1 MLYFTS
7 DTHFGSQRTLE
18 LSKRPFASVE
28 EMDKTIIE
36 NFNKILK
43 PDDVLYHLGD
53 FGDYDKIKYFP
64 CPVVLVLG
72 NYERKDIKEKFKGDI
87 DAYNAFLSKMG
98 FKFGVI
104 LDDHKVIHKFT
115 YDNDND
121 SYNHIDLWCCHEP
134 SNCNKESNWFNLYG
148 HIHGRQMIR
157 HYGMDV
163 GVDCHHFRPV
173 SFDDVLFYKEAIEK
187 HYDNE
192 VFDD

>member
-7 DTHFGSQRTLE
+7 DTHFGSERTLE
-18 LSKRPFASVE
+18 LSKRPFDSVE
-28 EMDKTIIE
+28 QMDKTILE

-53 FGDYDKIKYFP
+53 FGDYDKINYFP
-64 CPVVLVLG
+64 CPVVLIPG
-72 NYERKDIKEKFKGDI
+72 NYERKDIKEKFNGDDEAFI
-87 DAYNAFLSKMG
+87 AFLNKVG
-98 FKFGVI
+98 FRFGVI
-104 LDDHKVIHKFT
+104 RDDHKVIEKFIADDKGG
-115 YDNDND
+115 YD
-121 SYNHIDLWCCHEP
+121 YMHLWCCHEP
-134 SNCNKESNWFNLYG
+134 SKCNKDPKYFNLYG

-173 SFDDVLFYKEAIEK
+173 SSDDVLFYKKAIEN

>member
-1 MLYFTS
+1 M
-7 DTHFGSQRTLE
+7 
-18 LSKRPFASVE
+18 
-28 EMDKTIIE
+28 
-36 NFNKILK
+36 
-43 PDDVLYHLGD
+43 
-53 FGDYDKIKYFP
+53 
-64 CPVVLVLG
+64 G

-87 DAYNAFLSKMG
+87 DEYKAFLSKIG

-104 LDDHKVIHKFT
+104 YDHKAIHKFT
-115 YDNDND
+115 YDEDNDN
-121 SYNHIDLWCCHEP
+121 YNHIDLWCCHEP
-134 SNCNKESNWFNLYG
+134 SKCNKESNWFNLYG